1 MKVSVIGLSGKKKRR
16 RQYSKGEL
24 NRLIDDLIH
33 PLSDRK
39 PELMILDAVLH
50 GLVEQ
55 NPPETVLKFMRYS
68 LPKTVRE
75 ITNRQS
81 D

>member
-1 MKVSVIGLSGKKKRR
+1 MKVSVTSFSGKKKRR
-16 RQYSKGEL
+16 RKYSKGEH

-33 PLSDRK
+33 PLFDQCS
-39 PELMILDAVLH
+39 ELMLLDAVLH

-68 LPKTVRE
+68 LPNIIRE
-75 ITNRQS
+75 IALRS
-81 D
+81 S

>member
-1 MKVSVIGLSGKKKRR
+1 M
-16 RQYSKGEL
+16 
-24 NRLIDDLIH
+24 
-33 PLSDRK
+33 
-39 PELMILDAVLH
+39 PELMVLDAALH
-50 GLVEQ
+50 GLVEH

-68 LPKTVRE
+68 LPKTLRE